1 MRLWPKTKGRGWYGP
16 FDLVEDVTSP
26 IEDAA
31 SWATKDRAYFDWLKD
46 KGSDIEKSTVGSKIL
61 SASPSVGMSY
71 GDEGLQAQAGLNRA
85 QGGPSVT
92 VGQGQAGQAGQADQG
107 VNWGGLFT
115 SLLPVLAQAGG
126 TYMQY
131 GREEKDRERMKEA
144 QETAALKS
152 AMAGRNVAP
161 IYTPSKV
168 SGWEKLANIGGQALQ
183 MGQQQRSLADQAKL
197 RDLQIEA
204 AQGNVAAQADL
215 AKKRGLEL
223 RAEEATDAARAAY
236 YGGPPPPEGD
246 SLQAAPL
253 ETQRLD
259 QQGDIQ
265 KPESF
270 RAITGYG
277 QSPQP
282 PETQRLDPQLGD
294 LPESFQ
300 AIRGYGQPPQPPET
314 QPAETPALPV
324 DPTADFTDRQRGIY
338 EEEFSRLGNV
348 QTKVEGLLE
357 AQRAQREMLQ
367 GRGMAAQ
374 QQQAKAQDTGP
385 GEGDYVVGGG
395 EVVTVEAPKIPLTP
409 YQAIGLAE
417 EERENLA
424 GIISYANAMAKS
436 GGVLSSKEKAS
447 IESAMRKD
455 FNNHKAAKNYFDRA
469 PAYEQIKILATN
481 RDAVNPRTGERFKS
495 QGARDL
501 GLVFSFMKLLDPP
514 STVRESEAASA
525 ENAGG
530 VPDKWRNL
538 WNKMLEGQR
547 LAENVR
553 EEILFVAEGV
563 YKTAEL
569 PFSQLSELYQGVA
582 SRTGADFE
590 NIGLNPYSHL
600 QKTEGGGADQATGAD
615 AGMLSFFEKVAAG
628 DQEALRIFKQLSP
641 YLE

>member
-270 RAITGYG
+270 RAIT
-277 QSPQP
+277 
-282 PETQRLDPQLGD
+282 
-294 LPESFQ
+294 
-300 AIRGYGQPPQPPET
+300 GYGQPPQPPET

>member
-277 QSPQP
+277 QS
-282 PETQRLDPQLGD
+282 
-294 LPESFQ
+294 
-300 AIRGYGQPPQPPET
+300 PQPPET